1 MHRLSEHAL
10 LLAGAAIGA
19 VTCLELVNLERSPA
33 NANAAVSHPVPLAPA
48 GMPMTRFPIVP
59 GRPAAIKPEPSR
71 PTPSR
76 VAEPTQPKLVAP
88 PTEAKRPPKP
98 ALVAQGEPA
107 RAKRADAPPKP
118 PGFVQSLLSS
128 VTAALGTN

>member
-19 VTCLELVNLERSPA
+19 VTCLELINLERSPA
-33 NANAAVSHPVPLAPA
+33 AAHAQPAPLATA
-48 GMPMTRFPIVP
+48 AMPMTRFPILP
-59 GRPAAIKPEPSR
+59 GGPAAKPDPSR
-71 PTPSR
+71 PAPSGA
-76 VAEPTQPKLVAP
+76 AEPNQPKLVAP
-88 PTEAKRPPKP
+88 PTEVKRPPKP
-98 ALVAQGEPA
+98 ALVAQGETA
-107 RAKRADAPPKP
+107 RPKRADAPPKP